1 MQQFFPNALLWASH
15 GPSLGM
21 NMIQIDLDM
30 ILFSK
35 GGDLPKGS
43 SKESVVSDPLCD
55 KKRAVFGKE

>member
-1 MQQFFPNALLWASH
+1 MQQFFPNALRWASY

-43 SKESVVSDPLCD
+43 SKGSHILTQKMVGLTSQY
-55 KKRAVFGKE
+55 

>member
-1 MQQFFPNALLWASH
+1 
-15 GPSLGM
+15 M